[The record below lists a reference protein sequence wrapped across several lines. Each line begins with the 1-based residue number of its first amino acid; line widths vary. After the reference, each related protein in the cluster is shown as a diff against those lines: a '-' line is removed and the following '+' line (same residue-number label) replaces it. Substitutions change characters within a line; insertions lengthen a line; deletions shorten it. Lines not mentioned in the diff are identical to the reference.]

1 MGIPD
6 GFGFT
11 FIGGLVSTISLFP
24 AKVVYVY
31 YMHYSED
38 TFTIKMPVAAIW
50 TLDTLHVSFDHQ
62 LRHSDKFEL
71 YYLVRILFHYKPL
84 PNGEVMQVSTS
95 IGSDE
100 FCRPQ
105 LKWLVTAPIMLFVLA
120 QFGLGM
126 GILILVVRLI
136 DHRSG
141 ILKQITY
148 YDMTPAWVI
157 IIVAEVLITVSLCV
171 VSNSS
176 SSGPMF
182 SRTKRLLNTLIIYAV
197 NRCLLTFNQ
206 YLIQAFRCGLVA
218 IADLVVTNEIKDT
231 WTVGLDFVLGQCAP
245 SDLRIS
251 TIRFADPPEPPR
263 DVESSKDGASR
274 FDVHKVAVI
283 DVSTTNPALDKTTA
297 SRKEA
302 EV

>member
-1 MGIPD
+1 LYGTTTLQER
-6 GFGFT
+6 FRQN
-11 FIGGLVSTISLFP
+11 
-24 AKVVYVY
+24 VYVY

-50 TLDTLHVSFDHQ
+50 TLDTLHVSFVCHV
-62 LRHSDKFEL
+62 L
-71 YYLVRILFHYKPL
+71 YHYLITNYGIPTSLNYIIWFVYFSTTNRFPMVNSFFVHRIYCL
-84 PNGEVMQVSTS
+84 
-95 IGSDE
+95 
-100 FCRPQ
+100 CRPQ

-120 QFGLGM
+120 QF

-197 NRCLLTFNQ
+197 NRCLLT
-206 YLIQAFRCGLVA
+206 L
-218 IADLVVTNEIKDT
+218 
-231 WTVGLDFVLGQCAP
+231 
-245 SDLRIS
+245 
-251 TIRFADPPEPPR
+251 
-263 DVESSKDGASR
+263 
-274 FDVHKVAVI
+274 
-283 DVSTTNPALDKTTA
+283 
-297 SRKEA
+297 
-302 EV
+302 